1 MELVTD
7 PVAST
12 LAATATGASGPG
24 RAGFAALDSQ
34 DFLHLMIVQ
43 LQNQDPLAPAGNQ
56 ELMQQFS
63 TIREIEMST
72 TLVDTIRTL
81 ADQQSSVTATLQSLN
96 AQQRFADT
104 SSLIGR
110 YVRGSAPDPV
120 TGQAVVEGLVR
131 AVRFGDHGDAI
142 LELTGGRTM
151 SVSQVTD
158 VTDLAGLIGAAVEFV
173 TVGPDGS
180 VERGLG
186 EIRGVLIDKGQ
197 VTLEIDVGELLPKR
211 VPLDDVVT
219 IHSTLAIDPDESGAP
234 SA

>member
-12 LAATATGASGPG
+12 VAATAAGASGPR

-34 DFLHLMIVQ
+34 DFLRLVLVQ

-56 ELMQQFS
+56 ELMQQFA
-63 TIREIEMST
+63 TIREIETST
-72 TLVDTIRTL
+72 SLTDTIRAL
-81 ADQQSSVTATLQSLN
+81 AEQQGNVTATLQALN

-110 YVRGSAPDPV
+110 YVRGSAPDPD
-120 TGQAVVEGLVR
+120 TGQASVEGLVR

-142 LELTGGRTM
+142 LELTGGRSM
-151 SVSQVTD
+151 SVSQVVD
-158 VTDLAGLIGAAVEFV
+158 VMDLASLVGAAVEFV

-186 EIRGVLIDKGQ
+186 EIRDVLIERGQ
-197 VTLEIDVGELLPKR
+197 VILEIDVGELLPKR

-219 IHSTLAIDPDESGAP
+219 IHSTLTIDPDESGAP